1 MGDLVVD
8 PGKDRV
14 LVEELAGPAASLLD
28 RHLSVSKEWY
38 PFEDVP
44 WDKAADF
51 EEERWNAKQY
61 PLSPG
66 VQSAIIVNVLTE
78 DNLPY
83 YTHTLMSP
91 IKPGHPL
98 QEWSRRWTAE
108 EWRHSAAI
116 RDWILATRAID
127 PYRLEDDR
135 MVQMSKGEVPQSDS
149 VAEMIAYVSFQELAT
164 QVAHRNT
171 GQALDKTMRGKKIM
185 SKVAG
190 DEGLHHAFYRDLVLA
205 ALEID
210 PSTMVMAIQSELRN
224 FKMPG
229 TGIPGFT
236 KHEEAIALA
245 GIFGA
250 QQFVEAVVKPT
261 LSHWRI
267 FDLEGL
273 SAEAD
278 QARENGQEPRGA
290 HPPCGSSTGTHR
302 RLAGLRTPRPWA

>member
-1 MGDLVVD
+1 MGNLVVD
-8 PGKDRV
+8 PAKDHA
-14 LVEELAGPAASLLD
+14 LVEELAGPAAGLFN
-28 RHLSVSKEWY
+28 RHLANSKQWY

-44 WDKAADF
+44 WDNATEF
-51 EEERWNAKQY
+51 EEEAWNAKQY
-61 PLSPG
+61 PLSAG

-91 IKPGHPL
+91 IKPDHPL
-98 QEWSRRWTAE
+98 REWSRRWTAE

-135 MVQMSKGEVPQSDS
+135 MIQMSKGQVPQSAS
-149 VAEMIAYVSFQELAT
+149 VAEMISYVSFQELAT

-171 GQALDKTMRGKKIM
+171 GMALDKTKRGKKIM

-229 TGIPGFT
+229 TGIPGFDE
-236 KHEEAIALA
+236 HEVAIALA

-261 LSHWRI
+261 LGHWRI
-267 FDLEGL
+267 FELEGL
-273 SAEAD
+273 SPEAER
-278 QARENGQEPRGA
+278 AREKLSKN
-290 HPPCGSSTGTHR
+290 
-302 RLAGLRTPRPWA
+302 LAGLARLAAAQQARIAALQS

>member
-1 MGDLVVD
+1 MGNLVVD
-8 PGKDRV
+8 PAKDHA
-14 LVEELAGPAASLLD
+14 LVEELAGPAAGLFN
-28 RHLSVSKEWY
+28 RHLANSKQWY

-44 WDKAADF
+44 WDNAAEF
-51 EEERWNAKQY
+51 EEEAWNAKQY
-61 PLSPG
+61 PLSVG

-91 IKPGHPL
+91 IKPDHPL
-98 QEWSRRWTAE
+98 REWSRRWTAE

-135 MVQMSKGEVPQSDS
+135 MIQMSKGQVPQSAS
-149 VAEMIAYVSFQELAT
+149 VAEMISYVSFQELAT

-171 GQALDKTMRGKKIM
+171 GMALDKTKRGKKIM

-205 ALEID
+205 GLEID

-229 TGIPGFT
+229 TGIPGFDE
-236 KHEEAIALA
+236 HEVAIALA

-261 LSHWRI
+261 LGHWRI
-267 FDLEGL
+267 FELEGL
-273 SAEAD
+273 SPEAER
-278 QARENGQEPRGA
+278 AREKLSKN
-290 HPPCGSSTGTHR
+290 
-302 RLAGLRTPRPWA
+302 LAGLVRLAAAQQARIAALQS

>member
-1 MGDLVVD
+1 M
-8 PGKDRV
+8 PSSR
-14 LVEELAGPAASLLD
+14 SLPTPQPVCSIATC
-28 RHLSVSKEWY
+28 LSRRSGTRSRTSHGTK
-38 PFEDVP
+38 PLISTP
-44 WDKAADF
+44 
-51 EEERWNAKQY
+51 RRTGTHSNY
-61 PLSPG
+61 PLSEG

-83 YTHTLMSP
+83 YTHTLMSAVEAD
-91 IKPGHPL
+91 HPL
-98 QEWSRRWTAE
+98 REWSRRWTAE

-135 MVQMSKGEVPQSDS
+135 MVQMSKGVVPQSNS
-149 VAEMIAYVSFQELAT
+149 VAEMISYVSFQELAT

-210 PSTMVMAIQSELRN
+210 PSTMVLAIQSELRN

-236 KHEEAIALA
+236 EHEVAIALA

-250 QQFVEAVVKPT
+250 QQFVDAVVKPT
-261 LSHWRI
+261 LECWRL

-273 SAEAD
+273 SEEAER
-278 QARENGQEPRGA
+278 ARDKIDKNVAGL
-290 HPPCGSSTGTHR
+290 T
-302 RLAGLRTPRPWA
+302 RLAAAQRSRIAALQT